1 METSGTRG
9 HPKYLENLY
18 DYYNILY
25 EPEIIKNKNYDVRKY
40 GDLQNLHFQD
50 ENFDVILSSD
60 VFEHLCFGG
69 LDSMLDLLR
78 QKFQNMR

>member
-1 METSGTRG
+1 LETSGTRG

-40 GDLQNLHFQD
+40 GGFT
-50 ENFDVILSSD
+50 EFT
-60 VFEHLCFGG
+60 FP
-69 LDSMLDLLR
+69 R
-78 QKFQNMR
+78 